1 MGKKGKGRI
10 KGGKIKGKRRVRVAN
25 EK

>member
-10 KGGKIKGKRRVRVAN
+10 KGGKIKWKRKVRVAN

>member
-1 MGKKGKGRI
+1 MGKKEKGRI